1 MASQGYGGERG
12 SPDRHA
18 PYTEPMRS
26 PARLD
31 GSDAGVTDEP
41 TADERVDETLSD
53 DAAQRL
59 LRLVLVVLV
68 TAVVTGLFAAAAIW
82 ALGADDEPPAP
93 MNAVDIGFLQDMLDH
108 HDQALV
114 ISNLYLDNNADG
126 DAAPYAREVVM
137 FQTRDIGWMEDWLA
151 EEGYSRGE
159 PDRMAMVWMDEPTP
173 VAEMRGMQTPERLSE
188 LSEARGAEADLLF
201 FEIMTDH
208 HLGGVHM
215 ADAAAANGSRE
226 EITDF
231 AEAVSRNQR
240 IEVVEYRSAM
250 ERLGLV

>member
-1 MASQGYGGERG
+1 
-12 SPDRHA
+12 
-18 PYTEPMRS
+18 MRS

-31 GSDAGVTDEP
+31 GPDTGTVEDEP
-41 TADERVDETLSD
+41 ISDDSLSD
-53 DAAQRL
+53 ESVQRL
-59 LRLVLVVLV
+59 LRLVLIVLV
-68 TAVVTGLFAAAAIW
+68 TAVVTGLFAAAGIW

-114 ISNLYLDNNADG
+114 ISDLYLDDNGDG
-126 DAAPYAREVVM
+126 DAAPYAREVIM
-137 FQTRDIGWMEDWLA
+137 FQERDIGWMEEWLA
-151 EEGYSRGE
+151 DDGYARGE
-159 PDRMAMVWMDEPTP
+159 ADRSAMVWMDEPTP
-173 VAEMRGMQTPERLSE
+173 VAEMRGMQTSE
-188 LSEARGAEADLLF
+188 QLQKLADAEGTEADLLF

-215 ADAAAANGSRE
+215 ADAAAANGARE
-226 EITDF
+226 EIIEF

-240 IEVVEYRSAM
+240 IEVVEYQRAM

>member
-1 MASQGYGGERG
+1 
-12 SPDRHA
+12 
-18 PYTEPMRS
+18 MRS

-31 GSDAGVTDEP
+31 GPDTVTVEDEP
-41 TADERVDETLSD
+41 ISDDSLSD
-53 DAAQRL
+53 ESVQRL
-59 LRLVLVVLV
+59 LRLVLIVLV
-68 TAVVTGLFAAAAIW
+68 TAVVTGLFAAAGIW

-114 ISNLYLDNNADG
+114 ISDLYLDDNGDG
-126 DAAPYAREVVM
+126 DAAPYAREVIM
-137 FQTRDIGWMEDWLA
+137 FQERDIGWMEEWLA
-151 EEGYSRGE
+151 DDGYARGE
-159 PDRMAMVWMDEPTP
+159 ADRSAMVWMDEPTP
-173 VAEMRGMQTPERLSE
+173 VAEMRGMQTSE
-188 LSEARGAEADLLF
+188 QLQKLADAEGTEADLLF

-215 ADAAAANGSRE
+215 ADAAAANGARE
-226 EITDF
+226 EIIEF

-240 IEVVEYRSAM
+240 IEVVEYQRAM